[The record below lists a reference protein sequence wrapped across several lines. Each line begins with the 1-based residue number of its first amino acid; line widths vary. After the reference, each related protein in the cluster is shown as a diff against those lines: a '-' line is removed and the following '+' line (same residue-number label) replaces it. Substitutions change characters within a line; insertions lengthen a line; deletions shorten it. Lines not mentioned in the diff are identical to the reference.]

1 MPRRQGV
8 AKEALTGVV
17 ARTGVPELR
26 FLVDENAARIVRWL
40 RLMGYDTSY
49 LPGVADGTLVARA
62 RHEQRVLLTRDR
74 GIMARREIAGG
85 QACAMLLDSDHTW
98 QQLEQVV
105 RTCNLDPARAP
116 FSRCAA
122 CNGVLE
128 PVAPEEASAYVPP
141 FVAATHKQFTR
152 CPGCGRFYWRG
163 THWHRVSARLAS
175 LGRPKPLSSGG
186 PGER

>member
-1 MPRRQGV
+1 V
-8 AKEALTGVV
+8 EKDAVKGVV
-17 ARTGVPELR
+17 VATGGPQVR

-49 LPGVADGTLVARA
+49 LPGVADAVLVARA
-62 RHEQRVLLTRDR
+62 RAEQRVLLTRDR

-85 QACAMLLDSDHTW
+85 QARAVLLDSDHTW

-128 PVAPEEASAYVPP
+128 RVSPDEASAYVPP
-141 FVAATHKQFTR
+141 FVAATHRQFTR

-163 THWHRVSARLAS
+163 THWQRVRARLAG
-175 LGRPKPLSSGG
+175 LGRHTTRSSGG
-186 PGER
+186 AGER

>member
-1 MPRRQGV
+1 ME
-8 AKEALTGVV
+8 KEALTGVV
-17 ARTGVPELR
+17 AGIGGPEFR

-74 GIMARREIAGG
+74 GIMARREIASG
-85 QACAMLLDSDHTW
+85 QACALLLASDHTW

-105 RTCNLDPARAP
+105 RTFKLDPARAP

-128 PVAPEEASAYVPP
+128 RVPPAEAAAYVPP
-141 FVAATHKQFTR
+141 FVAATQTQYTR

-175 LGRPKPLSSGG
+175 LGRPTPLRAVVRGNDE
-186 PGER
+186 PGN

>member
-1 MPRRQGV
+1 ME
-8 AKEALTGVV
+8 KEALTGVV
-17 ARTGVPELR
+17 AGTGGPELR

-62 RHEQRVLLTRDR
+62 RDEQRVLLTRDR

-85 QACAMLLDSDHTW
+85 QACALLLASDHTW

-105 RTCNLDPARAP
+105 RTFNLDPARAP

-128 PVAPEEASAYVPP
+128 RVSPDEAAPYVPP
-141 FVAATHKQFTR
+141 FVAATQTQYTR
-152 CPGCGRFYWRG
+152 CPGCRRVYWRG

-175 LGRPKPLSSGG
+175 LGHPKPLPSGD

>member
-1 MPRRQGV
+1 V

-17 ARTGVPELR
+17 AGTGGPELR

-62 RHEQRVLLTRDR
+62 RDEQRVLLTRDR

-85 QACAMLLDSDHTW
+85 QACALLLASDHTW

-105 RTCNLDPARAP
+105 RTFNLDPARAP

-128 PVAPEEASAYVPP
+128 RVSPAEASAYVPP
-141 FVAATHKQFTR
+141 FVAATQTQFTR

-175 LGRPKPLSSGG
+175 LGRPTPLRAVVRGNDE
-186 PGER
+186 PGN